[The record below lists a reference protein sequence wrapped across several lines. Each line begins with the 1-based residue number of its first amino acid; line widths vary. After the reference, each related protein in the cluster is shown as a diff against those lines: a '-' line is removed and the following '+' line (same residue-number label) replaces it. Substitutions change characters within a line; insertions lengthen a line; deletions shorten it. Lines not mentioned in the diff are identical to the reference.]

1 MPRRILLSAGTA
13 VLVVALAAPAMAQPY
28 HSNLEIHVA
37 NTAPPRAR
45 HERRPPRPDRDS
57 AWLKG
62 YWHWDQNRWNWVDG
76 RWERPA
82 DRSQRWVTP
91 RYVRQGNS
99 YRYEPPHWSHEK
111 LTDGDDYRQWREQ
124 HRRD

>member
-1 MPRRILLSAGTA
+1 MPRRILLLAGTA
-13 VLVVALAAPAMAQPY
+13 VVVVALAAPAMAQSY

-57 AWLKG
+57 VWLKG

-82 DRSQRWVTP
+82 DHSQRWVNP

-99 YRYEPPHWSHEK
+99 YRYEPPHWSRER
-111 LTDGDDYRQWREQ
+111 LTEGDDYRQWREQ